1 MRLVDIKCIFLLL
14 SGLACMQTAVAQ
26 LPVEKEAHHKIVLEN
41 EWVRVLEGYVPP
53 HDTTPAHIHSANS
66 VVVFLSRTGL
76 GIRVAGQ
83 QPTVTPVAPGDIRYV
98 NYGEKPITHIVWAQG
113 DSMLRFLVVELKKQK
128 LDSCPVGP
136 RPDIK
141 LRLEQKQVSV
151 YDWDPGSPQ
160 PASASGQPPGIPAP
174 SDRRRPSDLGACP
187 SVARMVIVPATGA
200 FTFYPPNTPVQARTR
215 CLVLQF

>member
-1 MRLVDIKCIFLLL
+1 MRLVDIKCIVFLL
-14 SGLACMQTAVAQ
+14 SGLLRTAAAQ
-26 LPVEKEAHHKIVLEN
+26 VPVEKEAHHKIVLEN

-66 VVVFLSRTGL
+66 VVVFLSSTGL

-83 QPTVTPVAPGDIRYV
+83 QPVVTAVAPGDIRYV
-98 NYGEKPITHIVWAQG
+98 NYGDKPVTHIVWDQG

-128 LDSCPVGP
+128 RDSCPVGA

-141 LRLEQKQVSV
+141 LRLQQKQVTV
-151 YDWDPGSPQ
+151 YDWTPTSPQ
-160 PASASGQPPGIPAP
+160 PAPASGELPGIPAA
-174 SDRRRPSDLGACP
+174 AC
-187 SVARMVIVPATGA
+187 ARMVIVPATGA
-200 FTFYPPNTPVQARTR
+200 FTFYPPNTPVQAQTR